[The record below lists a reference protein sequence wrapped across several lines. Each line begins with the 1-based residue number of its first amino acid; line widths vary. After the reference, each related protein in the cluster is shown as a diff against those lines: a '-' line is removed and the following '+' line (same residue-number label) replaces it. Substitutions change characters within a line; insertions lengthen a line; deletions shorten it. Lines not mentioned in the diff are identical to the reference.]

1 MAGAL
6 AAVDFPQWRGP
17 NRDGVVGSVKLNAA
31 ILLAGDLLFLLNTDA
46 ELIVAKV
53 SPTSFQ
59 AVKTYTVAESE
70 TWAHPLVLSEGIV
83 IKDFESLTLW
93 TV

>member
-1 MAGAL
+1 MST
-6 AAVDFPQWRGP
+6 
-17 NRDGVVGSVKLNAA
+17 RDGKLLWSSEPRKGDNAA

-46 ELIVAKV
+46 ELIVAKA
-53 SPTSFQ
+53 SPASFQ
-59 AVKTYTVAESE
+59 TVKTYTVAESE